1 MAILIVSQ
9 DPHDTID
16 RITLCQAK
24 LLACINQ
31 IYSGE
36 ESWQESAYNEFLT
49 DLISFCQLEWKMSE
63 TGFTTYAPE
72 GQEPEF
78 WKRWV
83 QLESCRRTG
92 YAIWVSVLEI
102 SFYLCTCANA
112 FQRCSTPCGLINFK
126 CSQDFHWQMEG
137 CLFHVRKYF
146 GKRRQPCNGIISSS
160 SHLVRRQTF
169 SIIESD

>member
-1 MAILIVSQ
+1 LKTRNADYIQ
-9 DPHDTID
+9 DPRERID

-72 GQEPEF
+72 GQESEF

-92 YAIWVSVLEI
+92 YAIWVSTLEM
-102 SFYLCTCANA
+102 LCV
-112 FQRCSTPCGLINFK
+112 
-126 CSQDFHWQMEG
+126 HM
-137 CLFHVRKYF
+137 Y
-146 GKRRQPCNGIISSS
+146 
-160 SHLVRRQTF
+160 
-169 SIIESD
+169 